1 MYSKEQQSGMDEQR
15 SGMNEQQ
22 SGKDAG
28 KIPRVLISADRSS
41 SGKTT
46 ISMGLMAVLASRGY
60 KVQPFKVALDYID
73 SSYHTEITGRFCRN
87 LDGYLMDETGI
98 LDVYTHA
105 CEVGEGADIAIIEGV
120 RGLYEGFESLS
131 DVGSTAQI
139 AKLLKCPVVF
149 VINARSI
156 TRSSAALV
164 NGYKN
169 FDPDVEIAGVILNN
183 IGSRR
188 HAEKAKQAIEYYAGV
203 PVIGIIPRDPSMQIS
218 MRHLGLMPALEGR
231 RRLGDFDERLEGIEK
246 IIKEGV
252 DIDRFLAIAGS
263 AKPLESPENSIFT
276 GLESGTGSLS
286 VPESISG
293 SIPGSIPK
301 SEKPRIGIALDE
313 AFNFYYRDNIDLLEL
328 DGAEIVYFSP
338 VKDSRLPDV
347 EGLYIGGGYPELFAA
362 ELEANES
369 MRREIKEASASGMPI
384 YAECGGLMYLTDKIS
399 TGVPG
404 KGTYHDASMPEST
417 YEMVG
422 ALPGH
427 TIMGQT
433 RVVSYNIGTLACDCV
448 IGKKGN
454 TFKGHEFHHSEI
466 REIPEDAKF
475 AIKLSRG
482 TGIKEDL
489 DGLTVENTLG
499 SYAHLH
505 GAAYREL
512 AGSFVEAVRKYRA
525 EKK

>member
-1 MYSKEQQSGMDEQR
+1 MSQIRQVEKG
-15 SGMNEQQ
+15 
-22 SGKDAG
+22 AG
-28 KIPRVLISADRSS
+28 CIPRVLISADRSS

-46 ISMGLMAVLASRGY
+46 ISMGLMAVLVSRGY

-73 SSYHTEITGRFCRN
+73 PSYHTEITGRFCRN
-87 LDGYLMDETGI
+87 LDGYLMDENGI

-105 CEVGEGADIAIIEGV
+105 CEADEQADIAIIEGV

-139 AKLLKCPVVF
+139 AKILKCPVIF

-183 IGSRR
+183 IGGRR
-188 HAEKAKQAIEYYAGV
+188 HAEKAKEAIEYYTGV

-231 RRLGDFDERLEGIEK
+231 RRLGDGGFEERLKGIEE
-246 IIKEGV
+246 IINKGIDV
-252 DIDRFLAIAGS
+252 DRFLKIAES
-263 AKPLESPENSIFT
+263 AKPLKNPENSIF
-276 GLESGTGSLS
+276 SS
-286 VPESISG
+286 VPDSVLNDSALNIS
-293 SIPGSIPK
+293 STPEKRICKPK
-301 SEKPRIGIALDE
+301 IGVALDE

-328 DGAEIVYFSP
+328 AGAEIVYFSP
-338 VKDSRLPDV
+338 VRDPMLPEVD
-347 EGLYIGGGYPELFAA
+347 GLYIGGGYPELFAA
-362 ELEANES
+362 ELEANEP
-369 MRREIKEASASGMPI
+369 MRSEIKKASSAGMPI
-384 YAECGGLMYLTDKIS
+384 YAECGGLMYLTEKIS

-417 YEMVG
+417 YMMVG

-433 RVVSYNIGTLACDCV
+433 RVVSYNIGTLEKDC
-448 IGKKGN
+448 ILGRKGN
-454 TFKGHEFHHSEI
+454 SFKGHEFHHSEI
-466 REIPEDAKF
+466 QEIPENAEF
-475 AIKLSRG
+475 VIRLSRG
-482 TGIKEDL
+482 TGIKGDM
-489 DGLTVENTLG
+489 DGLVSQNTLG

-505 GAAYREL
+505 GVAYREL
-512 AGSFVEAVRKYRA
+512 ADSLVNAARKFKESRVIQ
-525 EKK
+525 